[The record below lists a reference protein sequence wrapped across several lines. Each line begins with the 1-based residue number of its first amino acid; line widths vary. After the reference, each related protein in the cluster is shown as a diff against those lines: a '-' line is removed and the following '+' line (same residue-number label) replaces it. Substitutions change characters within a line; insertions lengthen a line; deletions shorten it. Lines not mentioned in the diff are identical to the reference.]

1 MNEKELDEE
10 KHLLKEKKKV
20 GQSCGGQEEVEKEV
34 EKVIEVKGRGPLKV
48 RTDINPPLIFYVK
61 CMHVL
66 SNTLPL
72 LLFHFTSLFS
82 LLLFSLLPSLIFLL
96 SSLFLLLSSLSSLLS
111 SFFSIL
117 SPVSCL
123 LSSILSIL
131 SLPALVFA

>member
-82 LLLFSLLPSLIFLL
+82 LLPSLIFLL

-131 SLPALVFA
+131 SLPSLVFA